1 MGESW
6 CIKSDAA
13 FRTLLQQNFGL
24 GNAYYYRAYNI
35 NVLHIFSLRTYDS
48 RQCCIFYALAASLD
62 KLLANYLGTAATST
76 TALQVVRFGIRCCD
90 VRLMGEPDISPPGD
104 VLRYYTIA
112 YVHYH
117 PAYL

>member
-6 CIKSDAA
+6 CIKSDAT

-24 GNAYYYRAYNI
+24 ENAYYYRAYNI

-62 KLLANYLGTAATST
+62 KLLVNYLGTPAT
-76 TALQVVRFGIRCCD
+76 TALQVVRFGIRCYD

-117 PAYL
+117 PAYR